1 MNFPKAQRV
10 SLLLLAAAVTLLI
23 MRTWIGLDHA
33 LPLGAFGDP
42 LIIRSNKLSGWLTAG
57 WILGHWSWITAGV
70 GLLWE
75 ILPACLFTAGLVGWC
90 HSTDPKARWPRIPI
104 RAQALLAFLGL
115 LILTAAISWFCF
127 GGIPHVQDSIAQQF
141 QAQLFAHGKAYGTA
155 PPAAD
160 QLVNEF
166 VVIDQGRWYAQY
178 PPMQALLLALG
189 EVLGAP
195 WLIGPVAG
203 ALSGVFL
210 YQAAK
215 IAYGTPTA
223 GVALA
228 LYCASPFVWFMSGE
242 QMSHTGTLLFLS
254 AALWAFAPALRRRAH
269 PLPMWRGGVGALLL
283 GLTISTRPLCGVA
296 VAYVLMGALLVGQS
310 ERKRKAQPRAAPL
323 LVLLGGLVLGV
334 LPLLAFNSVTTGS
347 PFRSGYEVQ
356 WGGSGWGFGKSQW
369 GPPHTPVQGLAHSV
383 INWDAASKYLFEWPI
398 PSLLPLLG
406 LVFIKRRPRMDW
418 VLVGSLVSLTLAYL
432 PYFFQDLCFGPRFL
446 YAGVPAMVLL
456 SARGLRGWGLY
467 LAHMRRISPR
477 GSISV
482 VARAAAYCS
491 VLGLA
496 VNLPLLVRW
505 YGSDFWGT
513 SDELTSQ
520 VRAQGIHQAIVL
532 IRDYN
537 YARKILLHRLGV
549 SHHTAQGA
557 VIQLDSRWI
566 DAEVART
573 ASLAD
578 ADRAAE
584 LERVLGDAMAHPERG
599 HRRTAAAWL
608 DYRGTSVN
616 ANLGFQANT
625 PWPSRQDVIYAVDLE
640 EDNQQLLR
648 TYPDRAVWRFSYDA
662 AARRYS
668 LRPVER
674 QITSR

>member
-1 MNFPKAQRV
+1 MSFPNAGRA
-10 SLLLLAAAVTLLI
+10 SLFLLAAAVTLLAV
-23 MRTWIGLDHA
+23 RTWIGLDHP

-42 LIIRSNKLSGWLTAG
+42 LVVRSNKLSGWLTTG
-57 WILGHWSWITAGV
+57 WILRHWSWMAVGV
-70 GLLWE
+70 GLMWE
-75 ILPACLFTAGLVGWC
+75 FLPACLFTAGLVGWC
-90 HSTDPKARWPRIPI
+90 RTADPQTRWPRIPTL
-104 RAQALLAFLGL
+104 AQAPLAFLVL

-141 QAQLFAHGKAYGTA
+141 QAQLFARGTAYGTV

-166 VVIDQGRWYAQY
+166 VVIDRGRWYAQY

-189 EVLGAP
+189 AVLGAP

-203 ALSGVFL
+203 ALSGVFI

-215 IAYGTPTA
+215 IAYGWPTA

-228 LYCASPFVWFMSGE
+228 LYSVSPFVWFMSGE

-254 AALWAFAPALRRRAH
+254 AALWAFAPALRRRAL
-269 PLPMWRGGVGALLL
+269 PLPVWRGGVGAILL
-283 GLTISTRPLCGVA
+283 GLTIATRPLCGVA
-296 VAYVLMGALLVGQS
+296 VGFVLIGVLLVGQAK
-310 ERKRKAQPRAAPL
+310 RKRKAHPRVTTL
-323 LVLLGGLVLGV
+323 LVLLSGLVLGV

-369 GPPHTPVQGLAHSV
+369 GPPHTLAQGLAHSL

-398 PSLLPLLG
+398 SSLLPLSG
-406 LVFIKRRPRMDW
+406 LVFVRRRSRMDW
-418 VLVGSLVSLTLAYL
+418 VLVGSVVSLTLAYL

-446 YAGVPAMVLL
+446 YAGLPAMVLL

-467 LAHMRRISPR
+467 LARIRRISPR
-477 GSISV
+477 GGISV
-482 VARAAAYCS
+482 VARAAAYCT
-491 VLGLA
+491 VLGLL

-505 YGSDFWGT
+505 YGSDYWGT

-520 VRAQGIHQAIVL
+520 VRAQGIHHAIVL

-537 YARKILLHRLGV
+537 YARKVQLHRLGV

-566 DAEVART
+566 DAEIART
-573 ASLAD
+573 ASLA
-578 ADRAAE
+578 AVDRAAE
-584 LERVLGDAMAHPERG
+584 LERVLGEAMAHPERG
-599 HRRTAAAWL
+599 HRRTVAAWL

-616 ANLGFQANT
+616 ANLGFHANT

-640 EDNQQLLR
+640 DDNQQLLR
-648 TYPDRAVWRFSYDA
+648 AYPDRAVWRFSYDA